1 MSAPLPV
8 VGLTNTPVR
17 INLTYGAN
25 IYSFYD
31 TNTTSPIFALQVV
44 DTSGIVKAD
53 LRQPAN
59 LVGYAHF
66 DLQNILRNYVGINNT
81 IETTTQLT
89 TSDNEAFRFKLKYG
103 YENSTGGT
111 TSQGT
116 LPSTASTID
125 YVVLNGRKPFNIID
139 WDANPY
145 QIKTQSFLGC
155 PVINQKQKALTDWTY
170 DLIDGNNIT
179 DGKPLYVST
188 GTDVYR
194 MKRRSD
200 DHLTLSFLNQ
210 VQSGATANLAIN
222 KKIGGFR
229 LSLYNGSTELVDTFI
244 NNTTSTGGGPGTIVS
259 GTTDISHPFDVITLG
274 CGNQNTLFASY
285 PTTTHYYVST
295 WIATSGSCSSVGT
308 FFANAPSS
316 DTYRVDIV
324 QDECNDFDQVQMSW
338 LNSFGFRDYFYFQKR
353 VDKSINISRNTYQK
367 PLGSW
372 DGTSYTIPTYD
383 RGEKVYSE
391 SLDEVYQ
398 VNTRYLSDDEATFL
412 KNLFI
417 SPDVKVRF
425 KGESTWYSVIVT
437 DNTWTERTYRKN
449 KLFQNTLSFKMANK
463 LNIQNG

>member
-31 TNTTSPIFALQVV
+31 TNTTSPTFALQVV

-81 IETTTQLT
+81 IETTSSLT

-125 YVVLNGRKPFNIID
+125 YVVLNGRKPFNIIN
-139 WDANPY
+139 WDANLY

-155 PVINQKQKALTDWTY
+155 PVIAQKQKALTDWTY
-170 DLIDGNNIT
+170 DVIDGNNIT

-200 DHLTLSFLNQ
+200 DYLTLSFLNQ

-229 LSLYNGSTELVDTFI
+229 LTLFNESTQLADTFI

-274 CGNQNTLFASY
+274 CGNQNTLFSSY
-285 PTTTHYYVST
+285 PTTTHYYVSS

-308 FFANAPSS
+308 FFANSPSS

-324 QDECNDFDQVQMSW
+324 QDECNDFDQVQLSW

-372 DGTSYTIPTYD
+372 DETSYTIPTYD

-391 SLDEVYQ
+391 SLEEVYQ
-398 VNTRYLSDDEATFL
+398 INTRYLNDDEATFL

-449 KLFQNTLSFKMANK
+449 KLFQNTLTFRMANK